1 MHLLSQGEEAPLLP
15 LPHPNIASYKYF
27 LHSSFSEHNDFHT
40 SDPRSHWCC
49 QNRGDLEQ
57 TDDQTSVRQV
67 SEPVGAL
74 RLVTHANSWIVFKLL
89 EHVRTNN
96 ETAVRTSLVSS
107 TYIQKMAG

>member
-1 MHLLSQGEEAPLLP
+1 M
-15 LPHPNIASYKYF
+15 
-27 LHSSFSEHNDFHT
+27 
-40 SDPRSHWCC
+40 
-49 QNRGDLEQ
+49 
-57 TDDQTSVRQV
+57 RQV

-74 RLVTHANSWIVFKLL
+74 RLVTHANSWIVLKLL

>member
-1 MHLLSQGEEAPLLP
+1 M
-15 LPHPNIASYKYF
+15 
-27 LHSSFSEHNDFHT
+27 
-40 SDPRSHWCC
+40 
-49 QNRGDLEQ
+49 
-57 TDDQTSVRQV
+57 RQV

-74 RLVTHANSWIVFKLL
+74 RLLPHANSWIVFKLL